1 MIVVKDNADTSHAH
15 EQSVRRTA
23 TFADMAAAMRQF

>member
-1 MIVVKDNADTSHAH
+1 MIVVKDNTDTPKAH

-23 TFADMAAAMRQF
+23 TFADMAAAMRGF